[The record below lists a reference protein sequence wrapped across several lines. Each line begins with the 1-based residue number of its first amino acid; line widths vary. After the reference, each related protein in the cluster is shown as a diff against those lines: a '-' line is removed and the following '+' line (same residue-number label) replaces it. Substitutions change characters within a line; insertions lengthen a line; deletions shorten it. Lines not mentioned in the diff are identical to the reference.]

1 MSEIET
7 VRNSL
12 LNELTLRTN
21 SETASQRFERI
32 QTQMDKLPS
41 ILNKDILTKLKNG
54 DYEISL
60 KEYSDFNSYRTK
72 LDALFGNNSANKFQ
86 NYLNKTVGQSDDF
99 TANAKDFIEKMQNN
113 GMTNKQSLKL
123 YSALKSYSLVS
134 NFKNYSFI
142 SAKI

>member
-99 TANAKDFIEKMQNN
+99 TANEKDFI
-113 GMTNKQSLKL
+113 GIFD
-123 YSALKSYSLVS
+123 AVCRDG
-134 NFKNYSFI
+134 I
-142 SAKI
+142 SRNSQRYGHGHLIR